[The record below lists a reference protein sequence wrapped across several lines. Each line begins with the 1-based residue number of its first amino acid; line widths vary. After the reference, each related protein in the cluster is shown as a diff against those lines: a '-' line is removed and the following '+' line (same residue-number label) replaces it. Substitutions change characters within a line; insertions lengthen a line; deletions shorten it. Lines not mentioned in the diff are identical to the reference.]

1 MRNEYTDYIAHG
13 HKYFAVID
21 LGKKNSNGSKR
32 RRYFY
37 SANEY
42 KNYLAGK
49 KTTDDKLLGAA
60 SKVASKLSSV
70 KAIGKGLASTTK
82 AIRNTNKE
90 VKALKKQGYSEEAA
104 RDEIKAKSTNQAMKR
119 AGLSSI
125 GPVGYTSMGSEDSK
139 GNYSFKKK
147 AVIEG
152 TDSRGK
158 KYYSVEGSRQIA
170 QAKDNNPVSQK
181 RAMVEAENLAKTK
194 TGRSNNMKTMISE
207 QRGDINKE
215 RREKNQANLKAHPE
229 KSILNNPI
237 REHLVERLIE
247 KGITKAKAEKL
258 RDTIKSTIGNATALA
273 NAADKINKKVGG
285 IQDALLSGDSE
296 KLYNE
301 MNDLME
307 NAEENQKEMEQIYKS
322 IPIFVTFL
330 EAAEKQNEKFD
341 AEWQKEAEWN
351 KKSAEHDTE
360 MAKKQAEFEEAKKKI
375 AEASDKIMSN
385 RNDVSVLVDSAKKTL
400 DTATAGPK
408 AVAGDAVDEYL
419 KEHGMNKDEVSKEFL
434 DELRENLKRN
444 RK

>member
-13 HKYFAVID
+13 HKYFAVVD
-21 LGKKNSNGSKR
+21 LGKKNSNGTKQ

-49 KTTDDKLLGAA
+49 KTLDDKLLGAA
-60 SKVASKLSSV
+60 SKVSNKLSGV
-70 KAIGKGLASTTK
+70 KAIGKGLASTSK
-82 AIRNTNKE
+82 AIKNTNKE

-104 RDEIKAKSTNQAMKR
+104 RDEIKAKSTTQSMKR

-125 GPVGYTSMGSEDSK
+125 GPIGYTSMGSEDSK
-139 GNYSFKKK
+139 GHYSFKKK
-147 AVIEG
+147 VVVEG

-158 KYYSVEGSRQIA
+158 KYYAVEGSRQIA

-194 TGRSNNMKTMISE
+194 SGRSDNMKTMISE

-215 RREKNQANLKAHPE
+215 RHEKNKANLKAHPE

-237 REHLVERLIE
+237 RENFVERMVE
-247 KGITKAKAEKL
+247 KGINK
-258 RDTIKSTIGNATALA
+258 A
-273 NAADKINKKVGG
+273 NAEAMRKKLEETYKRATKIGESANNLKNRLDNL
-285 IQDALLSGDSE
+285 QEAFTSGDGDKALDAIE
-296 KLYNE
+296 DTLKDQEAIQKDILTIVDE
-301 MNDLME
+301 MM
-307 NAEENQKEMEQIYKS
+307 
-322 IPIFVTFL
+322 P
-330 EAAEKQNEKFD
+330 
-341 AEWQKEAEWN
+341 
-351 KKSAEHDTE
+351 
-360 MAKKQAEFEEAKKKI
+360 EAKKV
-375 AEASDKIMSN
+375 ADTFLDMG
-385 RNDVSVLVDSAKKTL
+385 KKTL

-408 AVAGDAVDEYL
+408 AVSGDAVDEYL
-419 KEHGMNKDEVSKEFL
+419 KEHGMTKEGVSKEFL